1 MHLTQVSI
9 LQQQGRFLE
18 ALALL
23 ESVRVPHQDRLEGEV
38 LRGELY
44 ERVGRYREARAL
56 AERLIA
62 LTGLTHEY
70 RARCECILGLIDSDE
85 GNTNVAQLHFQRAI
99 GAARASKNLRLS
111 CLSQLRL
118 IVLLADKSGH
128 LAVAPLL
135 SHVRADITK
144 LGNPVISATLHVL
157 MGAMEAKRGLL
168 INGVRHT
175 RLGLRLLRGQEDFWL
190 ETIAENTLVA
200 AALMRCDIAGGIE
213 IARRAQERAE
223 RSGAAAMRRATL
235 ANLGNLLHQQGQF
248 TTALSCFEKARA
260 ILSTCGERD
269 NATLDSMALSLLAL
283 GRLEEASAALKI
295 VDDGVP
301 TSADWLLYGNRH
313 SRLTRTLILLRSGKL
328 DEALAQ
334 VERVLH
340 LSSAVGDHFLHDAA
354 SILRAD
360 ILRRLER
367 TSEFLRA
374 LEEMIPSLQHGE
386 PHQHARYLEL
396 LACQYASQA
405 SVKVAE
411 RLLMRARQIFT
422 VLQNEPDRATVEEA
436 WKRVIASR
444 LQSSDGVEPN
454 GNFTC
459 TLLQNVAALLLHA
472 GRAELVATGLVAILE
487 DAGTIASATAS
498 SRGPDGS
505 LEILAAFGDPG
516 LAGREVTE
524 RILAIGTARGRSVE
538 VRVRLHADI
547 EAIAALNAVTLLLG
561 TVRDLERAHAER
573 EERLT
578 LWPVEEAPQHDDQA
592 VVLGRLG
599 TVMSYARRVAGVN
612 VNVLITGESGTGK
625 EILARAIHRYS
636 ARADKPFVPFN
647 CAAIPREMLESQLF
661 GHRRGAFTGADRD
674 NPGVIRAAKD
684 GTLFLDEIG
693 ELSPELQPK
702 LLRFLESG
710 EISPLGDPNPLT
722 VDVRIVAATNSNLEQ
737 LVQAGRFRE
746 DLFYR
751 LNVIPLTVPPLR
763 ERRDEIP
770 ALVHHFV
777 ARAAQE
783 FGKSRLRVAQ
793 ETMEHLIVYSWPGNV
808 RQLNNELRRMV
819 ALADSDSTLTPSAL
833 SQEILRATPTSP
845 RANGEPEIS
854 VALTEKLLPTL
865 SRVEREMIKAALKTN
880 AGKVDAAARA
890 LGISRK
896 GLYLK
901 RQRLG
906 L

>member
-1 MHLTQVSI
+1 MQLSQVSV
-9 LQQQGRFLE
+9 LQQHGRFTE

-23 ESVRVPHQDRLEGEV
+23 ESVRVPHQDRMESEV
-38 LRGELY
+38 LRAELY
-44 ERVGRYREARAL
+44 ERTGRYHDARAI
-56 AERLIA
+56 AERLIS
-62 LTGLTHEY
+62 LTGLAVEH
-70 RARCECILGLIDSDE
+70 RARCECTLGLIDSDE
-85 GNTNVAQLHFQRAI
+85 GNTNQAQVHFQRSI
-99 GAARASKNLRLS
+99 GAASSSKNLQLS

-128 LAVAPLL
+128 LSVAPLL

-168 INGVRHT
+168 VNAVRHT
-175 RLGLRLLRGQEDFWL
+175 RLGLRMLGGQEDLWL
-190 ETIAENTLVA
+190 EAIAENTLVA
-200 AALMRCDIAGGIE
+200 ASLMRCDIAGGIE
-213 IARRAQERAE
+213 IATRAHEKAE

-248 TTALSCFEKARA
+248 AAALACFEKARA

-283 GRLEEASAALKI
+283 GRIDDASATLKI
-295 VDDGVP
+295 IDNGVLNP
-301 TSADWLLYGNRH
+301 ADWLLYGNRH
-313 SRLTRTLILLRSGKL
+313 SRLTQTLILLKSGRI
-328 DEALAQ
+328 DEALTQ
-334 VERVLH
+334 VEHVLH
-340 LSSAVGDHFLHDAA
+340 LSSGVGDHFLHDAA
-354 SILRAD
+354 SVLRAH
-360 ILRRLER
+360 IFRRLDR
-367 TSEFLRA
+367 TSEFLNA
-374 LEEMIPSLQHGE
+374 LEEIIPSLQHGE
-386 PHQHARYLEL
+386 PHLYAQYLEL
-396 LACQYASQA
+396 LACQYAVQA
-405 SVKVAE
+405 GFKAAE
-411 RLLMRARQIFT
+411 RLLKRARQIFT
-422 VLQNEPDRATVEEA
+422 VLQNVPDRASLEEA
-436 WKRVIASR
+436 WNQVVPFRLPSGNGSDSSR
-444 LQSSDGVEPN
+444 H
-454 GNFTC
+454 FTS

-472 GRAELVATGLVAILE
+472 GRPELVATGLVAILE
-487 DAGTIASATAS
+487 DAGAIASAAAV

-505 LEILAAFGDPG
+505 VETLGAFGDPE
-516 LAGREVTE
+516 LADTDVTE
-524 RILAIGTARGRSVE
+524 RVLAIGTARGRSVE
-538 VRVRLHADI
+538 VRVRLRPDI
-547 EAIAALNAVTLLLG
+547 ESIATLNAVTLLLG

-578 LWPVEEAPQHDDQA
+578 LWPLEEVPQDDEQA
-592 VVLGRLG
+592 VVFGQLGD
-599 TVMSYARRVAGVN
+599 VMSYARRVAGVN

-636 ARADKPFVPFN
+636 TRADKPFVPFN

-710 EISPLGDPNPLT
+710 EISPLGDPSPLT
-722 VDVRIVAATNSNLEQ
+722 VDVRIVAATNANLEQ
-737 LVQAGRFRE
+737 LVHAGRFRE

-751 LNVIPLTVPPLR
+751 LNVIRLTVPPLR

-793 ETMEHLIVYSWPGNV
+793 ETMEHLIVYAWPGNV
-808 RQLNNELRRMV
+808 RQLNNELRRMA
-819 ALADSDSTLTPSAL
+819 ALADSDSVLMPSAL
-833 SQEILRATPTSP
+833 SKEILHGTPRAP
-845 RANGEPEIS
+845 RANGDPEIS
-854 VALTEKLLPTL
+854 VPLTEKLLPTL
-865 SRVEREMIKAALKTN
+865 SRVEREMIKAALKTTS
-880 AGKVDAAARA
+880 GKVDAAARA